1 MTRTTPPRAV
11 DVAAACPALAPLA
24 RPATRLHPRS
34 GTPTV
39 YDSSIG
45 GPLLW
50 PTNEPWPH
58 CHGPHNWDFLTNA
71 WNPHELN
78 PLQSLVDAKLTRHDP
93 EPWPSVADVP
103 SAMLSA
109 APRDIWEFEVSGWDL
124 DNLNLPPS
132 QPLAG
137 RWKPTAHAPNAMLP
151 VAQLYTRDVPG
162 LRPPPGKDL
171 LQILWCPLDNADAMP
186 ETALVWRTAADVTDF
201 LNNPPIPA
209 AVEYGY
215 DYIPLPC
222 TVEPERI
229 IEYPSDFE
237 ELGGEP
243 LEQMRQWA
251 SRQHTGIDPDDIES
265 WFIDNICVAPG
276 WKVGGHI
283 RWGTTDPFPQPC
295 PTCGTETEPLL
306 TIASSEWDAGTH
318 SWIPYEDQALAGDY
332 STTTGPDVTIARG
345 YNMILRVCPISPD
358 HPHIQLM
365 Q

>member
-1 MTRTTPPRAV
+1 MTRTTPPRVV
-11 DVAAACPALAPLA
+11 DAAAACPALAPLA

-34 GTPTV
+34 GAPSV

-50 PTNEPWPH
+50 PTDEPWPH
-58 CHGPHNWDFLTNA
+58 CHGPHYWDSLTNA

-78 PLQSLVDAKLTRHDP
+78 PLQSLADAKLTRHNP
-93 EPWPSVADVP
+93 EPWPSMADV
-103 SAMLSA
+103 
-109 APRDIWEFEVSGWDL
+109 
-124 DNLNLPPS
+124 
-132 QPLAG
+132 
-137 RWKPTAHAPNAMLP
+137 PNAMLP

-186 ETALVWRTAADVTDF
+186 ETALVWRTAADVTDI
-201 LNNPPIPA
+201 LNTPPIPA

-222 TVEPERI
+222 TLEPERI
-229 IEYPSDFE
+229 IEYPSDFK

-251 SRQHTGIDPDDIES
+251 SQQHTGIDPDDIER
-265 WFIDNICVAPG
+265 WYIDNICVAPG

-295 PTCGTETEPLL
+295 PTCGSETEPLL
-306 TIASSEWDAGTH
+306 TVASCEWDAGTH
-318 SWIPYEDQALAGDY
+318 SWIPYEDQALADDY

-345 YNMILRVCPISPD
+345 YNMILRVCPTSPD